1 VIDALLEPFQSGIG
15 QRMLAELVLLGVVCG
30 PLGVWVLLM
39 RHAYA
44 AESLSHA
51 MLPGLVLATLIGAPL
66 LLGAVAG
73 MVLGA
78 ALIAF
83 AARDRRVGGDLAV
96 AVTITALTGAGALLA
111 LAPAT
116 PAGLQERL
124 FGDLLGV
131 RPVDVAVAAALAA
144 GGLATLAAAHR
155 PLSLAAFDP
164 AAARTLGTHPERADL
179 LLLLLLALAVV
190 AAVGGLGTLL
200 VVAFLLAPAATALR
214 FTARLGPALAAAA
227 ALAVATGV
235 AGLYVTYYLK
245 LAAGASVALV
255 AVAVFASSLLARAAG
270 PPPSGAGGPVEALGA
285 AR

>member
-1 VIDALLEPFQSGIG
+1 VIDALLEPFRSGIG
-15 QRMLAELVLLGVVCG
+15 QRMLAELVLLGIVCG

-51 MLPGLVLATLIGAPL
+51 MLPGLVLAALIGLPL

-78 ALIAF
+78 VLIAL
-83 AARDRRVGGDLAV
+83 AARDRRLGGDLAV

-111 LAPAT
+111 LAPET

-124 FGDLLGV
+124 FGDLLGI
-131 RPVDVAVAAALAA
+131 RPADVAVAAALAV
-144 GGLATLAAAHR
+144 GGLAVLAAAHR
-155 PLSLAAFDP
+155 PLGLAAFDP
-164 AAARTLGTHPERADL
+164 GSARTLGTRPERVELVL
-179 LLLLLLALAVV
+179 LVLLALAVV
-190 AAVGGLGTLL
+190 AAVGGLGALL

-214 FTARLGPALAAAA
+214 ITARLGPALATAA

-235 AGLYVTYYLK
+235 AGIYVTHYAK

-255 AVAVFASSLLARAAG
+255 AVALFFVSLLATASA
-270 PPPSGAGGPVEALGA
+270 PPPSAAGGPVEALGEV
-285 AR
+285 R

>member
-1 VIDALLEPFQSGIG
+1 VIDALVEPFRSGIG
-15 QRMLAELVLLGVVCG
+15 QRMLAELVLLGIVCG
-30 PLGVWVLLM
+30 PLGVWVLLT

-44 AESLSHA
+44 SESLAHA

-66 LLGAVAG
+66 LLGAAAG

-111 LAPAT
+111 LVPDT

-124 FGDLLGV
+124 FGELLGV
-131 RPVDVAVAAALAA
+131 RTVDVVVAAALAC
-144 GGLATLAAAHR
+144 GGLAVLGAAHR

-164 AAARTLGTHPERADL
+164 GAARTLGTRPERAEL

-214 FTARLGPALAAAA
+214 LTARLGPALATAA
-227 ALAVATGV
+227 ALAIGTGV
-235 AGLYVTYYLK
+235 GGIYLTHYAK

-255 AVAVFASSLLARAAG
+255 AVALFFMSLVVNASG
-270 PPPSGAGGPVEALGA
+270 PPPSGAAGPVEALGEV
-285 AR
+285 R